1 MTEQQQY
8 RVLYSDGNF
17 EVRTYLA
24 HVVAQVEVSGNA
36 EQAASGAFQPLFRY
50 ISGAN
55 ESSKGIAMTA
65 PVIQQPSGEKLDMTA
80 PVIQEKS
87 GTDRWTVSFV
97 LPAGRTLEEFPKPT
111 DSRVSLHA
119 IEEEVAAA
127 LRWSGSW
134 TSVNVNRWTEELHN
148 RISEAGWKEIGKPR
162 WARFDPPMKL
172 PFLRR
177 NEIVIPISG
186 T

>member
-8 RVLYSDGNF
+8 RVIYSQGNF

-24 HVVAQVEVSGNA
+24 HVVAQVEVVGNA
-36 EQAASGAFQPLFRY
+36 ERAASAAFQPLFRY

-55 ESSKGIAMTA
+55 ESSKSIAMTA
-65 PVIQQPSGEKLDMTA
+65 PVIQKSSGEKIDMTA

-87 GTDRWTVSFV
+87 GNNRWTVSFV

-111 DSRVSLHA
+111 DSRVSLHS
-119 IEEEVAAA
+119 IPEEIAAA

-134 TSVNVNRWTEELHN
+134 TSANVKRWTEELHN
-148 RISEAGWKEIGKPR
+148 RIADAGWKEIGEPR

-186 T
+186 I

>member
-8 RVLYSDGNF
+8 RVLYTQGNF
-17 EVRTYLA
+17 EVRAYLE
-24 HVVAQVEVSGNA
+24 HVVAQVEVVGNA
-36 EQAASGAFQPLFRY
+36 EQAASAAFQPLFRY

-55 ESSKGIAMTA
+55 ESANKIAMTA
-65 PVIQQPSGEKLDMTA
+65 PVIQQSSGEKIEMTA

-87 GTDRWTVSFV
+87 GNNQWTVSFV
-97 LPAGRTLEEFPKPT
+97 LPAGRTLEQFPKPT
-111 DSRVSLHA
+111 DSRVSLHT
-119 IEEEVAAA
+119 IPEEIAAS

-134 TSVNVNRWTEELHN
+134 TSANVNRWTEELHN
-148 RISEAGWKEIGKPR
+148 RIAEAGWKETGEPR

-186 T
+186 I

>member
-8 RVLYSDGNF
+8 RVLHAQGNF

-24 HVVAQVEVSGNA
+24 HVVAQVEVAGNA
-36 EQAASGAFQPLFRY
+36 EEAASVAFQPLFRY

-55 ESSKGIAMTA
+55 ESSKSIAMTA
-65 PVIQQPSGEKLDMTA
+65 PVIQQSSGEKIDMTA

-87 GTDRWTVSFV
+87 GIDRWTVSFV

-111 DSRVSLHA
+111 DSRVSLHT
-119 IEEEVAAA
+119 IEEEVAATM
-127 LRWSGSW
+127 RWSGSW
-134 TSVNVNRWTEELHN
+134 TSANVKRWTEELHN
-148 RISEAGWKEIGKPR
+148 RIAEAGWRETGEPR

-186 T
+186 M

>member
-8 RVLYSDGNF
+8 RVLHSEGNF
-17 EVRTYLA
+17 EVRSYLE
-24 HVVAQVEVSGNA
+24 HVFAEVEVTGNA
-36 EQAASGAFQPLFRY
+36 EQAASAAFQPLFRY

-55 ESSKGIAMTA
+55 ESSKSIEMTA

-111 DSRVSLHA
+111 DSKVSLRSVP
-119 IEEEVAAA
+119 EEVAAA

-134 TSVNVNRWTEELHN
+134 TSANVARWTEELHK
-148 RISEAGWKEIGKPR
+148 RIAEAGWKEIGEPR

-186 T
+186 M